1 MVCKHIVMENMYW
14 TTKVLVL
21 LADFSITGIWTW
33 LIVITWSNVLRSPLG
48 FTGFDHLTDQVHI
61 PVNFRTCCLFLKYY
75 NRQNVKP
82 DIMDWIARQN
92 TIILRMDIHV
102 CTCSKKK
109 IVISKQ
115 GVIITQ
121 HMVLNPFKM

>member
-33 LIVITWSNVLRSPLG
+33 LIVITWSNVLRSLLG

-92 TIILRMDIHV
+92 TIILRMDI

-121 HMVLNPFKM
+121 HMVLNLFKM